1 MLKRYGVM
9 KNMKITEGMYV
20 RTEYGIFKIIRI
32 TKDLGYNERE
42 KRVLELD
49 RNIPEKHYNFEF
61 YKDESIFKNAK
72 FSSNIIDLIKA
83 GDYVNGSRVMHK
95 ISKGE
100 DISFP
105 YEHVEVEED
114 EDIDYERNVICYKN
128 EDIKDVVTKEQFN
141 SIKYEVGE

>member
-1 MLKRYGVM
+1 MELK
-9 KNMKITEGMYV
+9 EGMYV
-20 RTEYGIFKIIRI
+20 RFTNLNKSCQYIGKLENI
-32 TKDLGYNERE
+32 NECRDP
-42 KRVLELD
+42 RV
-49 RNIPEKHYNFEF
+49 
-61 YKDESIFKNAK
+61 KNAVHVNWIDDYVFIGDNDIIK
-72 FSSNIIDLIKA
+72 ASFNIIDLIEA

-95 ISKGE
+95 ISNGE

-128 EDIKDVVTKEQFN
+128 EDIKDVVTKERFN